1 MLIETDVG
9 IDLTNTS
16 ILGDAIGVTW
26 TTFEQ
31 SMTPEQKALINYG
44 ANLVFINYPESDLG
58 IMVNEI
64 IVDENLAGNNKIM
77 VVRNIIRD
85 NLLEIAQK
93 LGFELDGD
101 YTSDDAYYVELIKL
115 IDFVFEVDKLE
126 DVSGMCSLLESQD
139 INPKERYIGCLQK
152 HYGEDFEVDKLNYLI
167 TDVSEATL
175 ERIKLGLLSLDDDVE
190 PLPDYIKNRILNNRE
205 LIKPTLAGSHITNG
219 GAIGLAI
226 DSLLAFFKRELS
238 DQLENDWFIY
248 AQNIIGMY
256 LISDT
261 NNDGLTEKLISK
273 LKDVPEGMLEY
284 AKLENL
290 IKEIKL

>member
-101 YTSDDAYYVELIKL
+101 YASDDAYYVELIKL
-115 IDFVFEVDKLE
+115 IDF
-126 DVSGMCSLLESQD
+126 
-139 INPKERYIGCLQK
+139 
-152 HYGEDFEVDKLNYLI
+152 
-167 TDVSEATL
+167 
-175 ERIKLGLLSLDDDVE
+175 
-190 PLPDYIKNRILNNRE
+190 
-205 LIKPTLAGSHITNG
+205 
-219 GAIGLAI
+219 GLA
-226 DSLLAFFKRELS
+226 K
-238 DQLENDWFIY
+238 
-248 AQNIIGMY
+248 
-256 LISDT
+256 
-261 NNDGLTEKLISK
+261 
-273 LKDVPEGMLEY
+273 
-284 AKLENL
+284 
-290 IKEIKL
+290 